1 MLALIENFNYRGVLA
16 DKGYDSDE
24 ILKTIANAGAV
35 AVIPPKKHRIIQRK
49 YDREIY
55 KKRHKIE
62 NLFSFLNIIAAFFHD
77 STS

>member
-35 AVIPPKKHRIIQRK
+35 AVIPPK
-49 YDREIY
+49 
-55 KKRHKIE
+55 
-62 NLFSFLNIIAAFFHD
+62 NIA
-77 STS
+77 STPK